1 MACRKTPVSHAKKAQ
16 QAKSRASPNT
26 TTSTARK
33 SATPAANLVAET
45 KDEGGQAKLSQPDSK
60 DGRDPSDSN
69 PLKDEVQSG
78 TVTAESE
85 GLNTNSKPAQ
95 KTSTPVSTPSGT
107 SAAALPPA
115 QPAAK
120 AVTSPKP
127 QAKNLVADTISSIVS
142 LFGERK
148 KKQMV
153 TTPVRP
159 NVSRAATRVP
169 PAPKPT
175 ARQSAEGN
183 RRQANTP
190 TSASLKSPGNPN
202 VPRQPTSPATIKTV
216 VEPSVAVPK
225 TAAASPLAASVK
237 QSPQPAK
244 ALTSPTESKLASES
258 KDLGR
263 QQSPKKSV
271 TSEVIEMLKSTVRRA
286 PAVVPSTNEPVA
298 TSPTP
303 KVINAKGKV
312 TETVTPTFNQPS
324 PTVVEGATALPT
336 VKSKKPS
343 VTPAKLG
350 TKTTAQPSPQA
361 TAVPNTEST
370 IAPAVESPK
379 TIPLPKSPTTA
390 QAITKVPKTPLGRRT
405 ERSAMT
411 VGSPILQST
420 KDKLKEKF
428 ARKTAQ
434 SEMDIPLESD
444 EGKGEDTSKT
454 KMAAMK
460 SIESNEKAQNKVPP
474 ETKNGASPA
483 GSETPLVTTDDM
495 ATYIP
500 EKTTAEETNETSD
513 TCSIQPLLIKAVD
526 TKESESDFTNIKDGA
541 EIARNQTN
549 ESNNKKQTTTEKT
562 KQRKRKSV
570 EIIKTFPL
578 RNRKKT
584 QESPPEQPKEV
595 AQAEEDGSD
604 ASTNVK
610 SRRRRPSKQSV
621 DEKTETPAPQGD
633 ESVKDVTQND
643 SLPATDTIT
652 PNVPMK
658 KRRGRQPRASV
669 EPRDGNS
676 SSSLLVVDDVQTDK
690 PALCTAVENNTEE
703 SPAMELDTLTP
714 SNPLGRRGRGR
725 TARNQSASPMTKD
738 TECTESSLT
747 CTPNQRKS
755 DTPKSGLDSP
765 AQITPNDVVKK
776 RRGRPAR
783 TSGQP
788 EEPSTPDPTN
798 IQESPAS
805 ELKGPSQVTP
815 NNPVKRKR
823 GRPPWKNIR
832 PIQDGPL
839 ARTSDRPDELSTP
852 DPTNIQES
860 PASELKGPS
869 QVTPNNPVKR
879 KRGRP
884 PWKNIQPVQDTS
896 APTTVNKGEGASDSL
911 AQESQTPTSE
921 TSIAAT
927 EDTTPPAEPQCLT
940 QDSVA
945 QHDQLQSPPSHSDRI
960 TTPELTGLPT
970 PTIPGDLLS
979 QGVKKRR
986 GRQPRKSIQSADA
999 RDPDSSIPS
1008 VTPEVKRSSRLS
1020 RRSIQTEEDK
1030 QQDTCVDPVPPVGEV
1045 HRSSRLRRKSL
1056 QREDHEES
1064 TSPATVSAEGS
1075 VDTKGQETPP
1085 SVSEGASQDPES
1097 THVAVSPSKPEGTS
1111 TVDKSVNPIIT
1122 TNVETPESAS
1132 VTAASEEAVTGSQV
1146 TDSTPLSNP
1155 IKRRPGRPPRKSAQ
1169 PGDVKPPA
1177 LDVIPKTPTNPVT
1190 RRGRLPRSAAQQE
1203 DERLPVS
1210 PLTIQSEGVEGE
1222 SPLTSTPKPGVV
1234 SRLRCRSSIRPAARY
1249 AASEGAWS
1257 ESTSVSGDPDLES
1270 LVSESMSFVSKD
1282 DDEGSLISDHGNE
1295 SEQMSGLGE
1304 ALTEEGAPPRTLRGR
1319 RGKRRSSV
1327 GASALSMATPKQPTG
1342 RRGPGRQA
1350 KTPKLT
1356 PAFDDTWTE
1365 TSSVTDLSSNMSTDV
1380 IMEPSTDVTMEPSV
1394 NMSTDVTMEP
1404 SVLLE
1409 TSEFPDDTNSSA
1421 LTLDGTEI
1429 SRTENV
1435 TASFAEH
1442 SDIDQM
1448 LEHDTSQTT
1457 AGSAEPTSKVT
1468 SQSSR
1473 PRRPNILSP
1482 SRYHDDES
1490 EEEAAPVKN
1499 GSLKRPRSSTNN
1511 TVCT

>member
-1 MACRKTPVSHAKKAQ
+1 M
-16 QAKSRASPNT
+16 
-26 TTSTARK
+26 
-33 SATPAANLVAET
+33 PAANLVAET
-45 KDEGGQAKLSQPDSK
+45 KDAGGQAQQSQPDSK
-60 DGRDPSDSN
+60 DGGDPSDPK

-85 GLNTNSKPAQ
+85 GLDTNSKPAQ
-95 KTSTPVSTPSGT
+95 KTSTPVSKPSGM
-107 SAAALPPA
+107 SGAALPAA

-175 ARQSAEGN
+175 VRQSAEGN

-190 TSASLKSPGNPN
+190 TTASLKSPGNPN

-237 QSPQPAK
+237 ESPQPAK
-244 ALTSPTESKLASES
+244 ALTSPAESKLASES
-258 KDLGR
+258 KDLGK

-271 TSEVIEMLKSTVRRA
+271 TSEVIEMLKSPVRRA

-303 KVINAKGKV
+303 KAINAKGKV

-336 VKSKKPS
+336 VRSKKPS
-343 VTPAKLG
+343 VTAAKLG
-350 TKTTAQPSPQA
+350 IKTTAQPSPQA

-379 TIPLPKSPTTA
+379 AIPLPKSPISA
-390 QAITKVPKTPLGRRT
+390 QAITKVPRTPLGRRT

-444 EGKGEDTSKT
+444 EGKAEGTSKT
-454 KMAAMK
+454 KMAATQLV
-460 SIESNEKAQNKVPP
+460 ESNEKAQNKVPP
-474 ETKNGASPA
+474 ETKNGASHA

-495 ATYIP
+495 ATDIP

-513 TCSIQPLLIKAVD
+513 TCSIQPFSIKAAH

-595 AQAEEDGSD
+595 GQAEEDSSD

-621 DEKTETPAPQGD
+621 DEKTETLAAEGD

-652 PNVPMK
+652 PNVPVK

-690 PALCTAVENNTEE
+690 PALCTAVENNE

-725 TARNQSASPMTKD
+725 QARNQSASPMTKD
-738 TECTESSLT
+738 TECTESPLT

-788 EEPSTPDPTN
+788 EEHSSPDPTN

-805 ELKGPSQVTP
+805 ELKSPSQVTP

-823 GRPPWKNIR
+823 GRPPWKNIQ
-832 PIQDGPL
+832 PVQDGPL
-839 ARTSDRPDELSTP
+839 ARTSGQPDELSTP
-852 DPTNIQES
+852 DSTSIQES

-884 PWKNIQPVQDTS
+884 PWKNIQLIQDTS
-896 APTTVNKGEGASDSL
+896 APTAVNKGEGASDSL

-921 TSIAAT
+921 QSNTAT
-927 EDTTPPAEPQCLT
+927 EDTTAPAEPQCLT

-945 QHDQLQSPPSHSDRI
+945 QDDQLQSTPSHSDKI
-960 TTPELTGLPT
+960 STPDLTGLPT
-970 PTIPGDLLS
+970 PTIPSDPLT

-986 GRQPRKSIQSADA
+986 GRQPKKSIQSADA
-999 RDPDSSIPS
+999 KDPDSSIPS

-1020 RRSIQTEEDK
+1020 RRSIQSEEDK
-1030 QQDTCVDPVPPVGEV
+1030 QRDTCVDPVPPVSEV
-1045 HRSSRLRRKSL
+1045 HRSSHLRRKSL
-1056 QREDHEES
+1056 QREDDKES

-1075 VDTKGQETPP
+1075 VDTKSQETPP

-1111 TVDKSVNPIIT
+1111 TVDKSVNPVIT
-1122 TNVETPESAS
+1122 TNVEPPESAS
-1132 VTAASEEAVTGSQV
+1132 VTAPSEETVTGSQV

-1190 RRGRLPRSAAQQE
+1190 RRGWLPRSAAQQGE
-1203 DERLPVS
+1203 ERLPVS
-1210 PLTIQSEGVEGE
+1210 PLTIQGEGVEGE

-1270 LVSESMSFVSKD
+1270 VVSESISFVSKD
-1282 DDEGSLISDHGNE
+1282 DDEGSLISDRGTE
-1295 SEQMSGLGE
+1295 SEQTSGLGE
-1304 ALTEEGAPPRTLRGR
+1304 ALTEEGAPPRTSRGR

-1327 GASALSMATPKQPTG
+1327 GASALSIATPKQPNG

-1380 IMEPSTDVTMEPSV
+1380 IMEP
-1394 NMSTDVTMEP
+1394 STDVTMEP

-1499 GSLKRPRSSTNN
+1499 GSLKRPRSSANN